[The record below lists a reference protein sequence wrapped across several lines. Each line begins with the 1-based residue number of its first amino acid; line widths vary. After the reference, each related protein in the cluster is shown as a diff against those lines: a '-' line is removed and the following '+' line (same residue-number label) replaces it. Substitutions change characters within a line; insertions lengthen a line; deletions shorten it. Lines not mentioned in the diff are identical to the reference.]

1 MLATPR
7 SHLYRSI
14 ASRPR
19 TAPET
24 VASESVAWATF
35 AVVEQIGHTA
45 SSFASCNLAKQGALI
60 VNYPDEG
67 FVGNHLDVEEQNLI
81 VDCLTFSELEQN
93 SRDLKLNRKKI
104 SALKCD

>member
-7 SHLYRSI
+7 SHLSRSI
-14 ASRPR
+14 AGRPR

-24 VASESVAWATF
+24 VASASVAWATF
-35 AVVEQIGHTA
+35 AVEIDRTDDSVALNNREQR
-45 SSFASCNLAKQGALI
+45 GALI
-60 VNYPDEG
+60 ENYPDEG

-81 VDCLTFSELEQN
+81 DDCLTFSELEQN
-93 SRDLKLNRKKI
+93 LRDLKLNRKKI

>member
-7 SHLYRSI
+7 NHLFRSI
-14 ASRPR
+14 ASRSR
-19 TAPET
+19 TAPEI

-35 AVVEQIGHTA
+35 AVVEQIDHTA
-45 SSFASCNLAKQGALI
+45 DSFALCSRVPRGALI
-60 VNYPDEG
+60 ENYPDES

-81 VDCLTFSELEQN
+81 DDCLTFSELEQN

>member
-7 SHLYRSI
+7 NHLFRSI

-35 AVVEQIGHTA
+35 AVEIDHTA
-45 SSFASCNLAKQGALI
+45 DSIALGNHVQRGALI
-60 VNYPDEG
+60 ENYPDEG

-81 VDCLTFSELEQN
+81 DECLTFSKLEQN

-104 SALKCD
+104 SALKGD